1 MPTQTLKTF
10 KAVDKFLSEKKPDK
24 TLALVPT
31 MGALHEGH
39 LALVRQ
45 AKKENDIVVV
55 SIFVNPSQFG
65 KNEDLAKYPRTFKA
79 DKDKLSNEG
88 VDAIFFPT
96 NEIIY
101 PKGYKTHVKVED
113 LSSVLCGETRP
124 THFRG
129 VATVVAKLF
138 NIFMPN
144 TAYFGE
150 KDFQQ
155 IVIIKRMTEDLNMK
169 VKIKGVPIVREEDGL
184 AMSSRNVYLN
194 QIERK
199 DALLLSKALQ
209 KAKSIVKDGELKT
222 STIIEIA
229 KDILREGQT
238 LSIDYVAVIDSQT
251 LEPLEFV
258 IKNSRMVLAAYAG
271 STRLIDNMKLM

>member
-1 MPTQTLKTF
+1 MPIKTLKTF
-10 KAVDKFLSEKKPDK
+10 KAVDKFLSEKKPNK

-45 AKKENDIVVV
+45 AKRENDIVVV

-65 KNEDLAKYPRTFKA
+65 KNEDLGKYPRTFKA

-101 PKGYKTHVKVED
+101 PEGYKTHVKVED

-129 VATVVAKLF
+129 VTTVVAKLF

-169 VKIKGVPIVREEDGL
+169 VKIKGIPIVREEDGL
-184 AMSSRNVYLN
+184 AMSSRNIYLN

-199 DALLLSKALQ
+199 DALLLNKALQ
-209 KAKSIVKDGELKT
+209 KVKSIVKDGELKT

-238 LSIDYVAVIDSQT
+238 LSIDYVSVIDSQT

-258 IKNSRMVLAAYAG
+258 RKNSRMVLAAYAG